1 MPPIMKK
8 RLFPAVKP
16 VDLAVV
22 LAALCLLILAIV
34 PIEAIDRGLSR
45 LIFHYGVDGWST
57 HWLWTGPLYGGAKC
71 LTGLFAAGIALWA
84 VRAYRADNQPLAD
97 ALIRVLMSAVLTLV
111 LMLLLKHGSG
121 VACPWSLPEFNPAK
135 SASVITPF
143 AWLFSDAASQGKCWP
158 AGHAT
163 TGFCLFGLYFAAR
176 RLKVRHAGWVL
187 AAVTLYGSLCA
198 AARMLQGAHFLS
210 HSVATMLLGFTVAG
224 VIFWPD
230 SKEKTEMNVT
240 QAALFSAVPLTL
252 LSVPFFSSLAQ
263 SATAGGF
270 LAMISTGLLFAFLWT
285 GLFLLLVRFLPNR
298 GWRAALALLT
308 LAGAGADAF
317 TTLYGTV
324 MTPDMVRNALAT
336 DWHEA
341 AELVGWRWT
350 ARFVL
355 FALPG
360 LAVALLAP
368 PVVRQTAADFR
379 SRLLFVTQGVAAF
392 VVTAVFLLSQF
403 STLAAFMRNDKQ
415 ARYLIEPAAVLY
427 SFTRTL
433 ISDGTPENRPRA
445 VIDPEPTLSAAPSEK
460 PLLVVLVVGETVRAA
475 NWGLNGY
482 ARNTTPE
489 LAHRGVINF
498 SNVTAC
504 GTSTDVSLPCMF
516 SRVGR
521 SDYDRKRILS
531 EESVLSVIERA
542 GVTVRWVDNQSGCKG
557 ACTKEMSQAVVRND
571 ADCPGGVC
579 YDGAMLGNVR
589 EALASSASRSLLVL
603 HSMGNHGP
611 AYWKRSPSGFQPF
624 GAGCQKDDLGECRL
638 EDIVASYDNA
648 VAYADRFL
656 SGVIDLLAADTTHD
670 AVLLYL
676 SDHGESLG
684 EKGLWLHGA
693 PYWTKLDEQT
703 KVPMVLWMNRSA
715 QQRFGLNVPASN
727 VAVPVSHDN
736 LADTLFD
743 LTGVATKLFR
753 PHASLLSVLKSDA
766 AALQ

>member
-1 MPPIMKK
+1 MKK
-8 RLFPAVKP
+8 RLIPAAKP

-22 LAALCLLILAIV
+22 LAALYLLVLTVV
-34 PIEAIDRGLSR
+34 PFETIDRGLSR
-45 LIFHYGVDGWST
+45 LIFHYGADGWST
-57 HWLWTGPLYGGAKC
+57 HWLWTVPLYSGAKC
-71 LTGLFAAGIALWA
+71 LTGLMAAGIAVWA

-111 LMLLLKHGSG
+111 LMLLMKHASG
-121 VACPWSLPEFNPAK
+121 VACPWSLPEFNPQK

-143 AWLFSDAASQGKCWP
+143 AWLFSDASSQGKCWP

-176 RLKVRHAGWVL
+176 RLKIKHAGLVL
-187 AAVTLYGSLCA
+187 AAVFVYGSLCA

-224 VIFWPD
+224 LIFWPD
-230 SKEKTEMNVT
+230 AKEKTEMNVT

-252 LSVPFFSSLAQ
+252 LSAPFFAELAK
-263 SATAGGF
+263 SATTGGM
-270 LAMISTGLLFAFLWT
+270 LAMLSTGLLFAFLWT
-285 GLFLLLVRFLPNR
+285 GLFLLLVRFLPQR
-298 GWRAALALLT
+298 GWRLALALLT

-341 AELVGWRWT
+341 TELVGWRWAAHT
-350 ARFVL
+350 AL

-360 LAVALLAP
+360 LAVALFAP
-368 PVVRQTAADFR
+368 PVVRKTAGDFR
-379 SRLLFVTQGVAAF
+379 SKLLYTTKGVAAF

-403 STLAAFMRNDKQ
+403 STLAAFMRNEKQ

-433 ISDGTPENRPRA
+433 VADGTPEDRTRA
-445 VIDPEPTLSAAPSEK
+445 VIDPAPALVASPSEK
-460 PLLVVLVVGETVRAA
+460 PLLVVLVVGETVRAS

-489 LAHRGVINF
+489 LARRGVINF
-498 SNVTAC
+498 TNVTAC

-521 SDYDRKRILS
+521 SDYDRDRILS
-531 EESVLSVIERA
+531 EESVLSVIARA

-557 ACTKEMSQAVVRND
+557 ACTEAMSMPVAKNNE
-571 ADCPGGVC
+571 DCPTGVC
-579 YDGAMLGNVR
+579 YDGAMLGNVH
-589 EALASSASRSLLVL
+589 ESLASQNARELLVL

-611 AYWKRSPSGFQPF
+611 AYWKRTPTNFRPF
-624 GAGCQKDDLGECRL
+624 GPGCLKDDLGQCRP
-638 EDIVASYDNA
+638 EDVITSYDNA
-648 VAYADRFL
+648 VAYADWFL
-656 SGVIDLLAADTTHD
+656 SSVIDLLAADKTHD

-715 QQRFGLNVPASN
+715 QQRFGLNAPAPN
-727 VAVPVSHDN
+727 VAIPVSHDN

-753 PHASLLSVLKSDA
+753 PHASLLAMLKTGEA
-766 AALQ
+766 GAP

>member
-8 RLFPAVKP
+8 RLFPAAKP

-22 LAALCLLILAIV
+22 LAALYLLILAVV
-34 PIEAIDRGLSR
+34 PFEAIDRGLSR
-45 LIFHYGVDGWST
+45 LVFHYGVEGWNTS
-57 HWLWTGPLYGGAKC
+57 WLWAVPLYGGAKIFS
-71 LTGLFAAGIALWA
+71 GLFAAGLAVWA
-84 VRAYRADNQPLAD
+84 VRAYRADNQPLTD
-97 ALIRVLMSAVLTLV
+97 ALIRVLMSAVLTLG
-111 LMLLLKHGSG
+111 LMLLMKHTSG
-121 VACPWSLPEFNPAK
+121 VACPWSLPEFNPQK
-135 SASVITPF
+135 TSSLITPF
-143 AWLFSDAASQGKCWP
+143 AWLFSDASYQGKCWP

-163 TGFCLFGLYFAAR
+163 TGFCFFGLYFAAR

-187 AAVTLYGSLCA
+187 AAVTLYGGLCA
-198 AARMLQGAHFLS
+198 TARLLQGAHFLS
-210 HSVATMLLGFTVAG
+210 HSVATMLLSFATAG

-230 SKEKTEMNVT
+230 SKEKMEMNVT

-252 LSVPFFSSLAQ
+252 LSVPFFASLAK
-263 SATAGGF
+263 SATLGGF

-285 GLFLLLVRFLPNR
+285 GLFLLLARFLPNR

-308 LAGAGADAF
+308 LLGAGADAF

-341 AELVGWRWT
+341 TELVGWRWVART
-350 ARFVL
+350 AL

-360 LAVALLAP
+360 LAVALFAP
-368 PVVRQTAADFR
+368 PVVRGAAADFR
-379 SRLLFVTQGVAAF
+379 SRLLFVTKGVAAF

-415 ARYLIEPAAVLY
+415 ARYLIEPAAVVY
-427 SFTRTL
+427 STARTL
-433 ISDGTPENRPRA
+433 IADGTPENRTRA
-445 VIDPEPTLSAAPSEK
+445 VIDPEPALVAAPSEK

-489 LAHRGVINF
+489 LARRGVINF
-498 SNVTAC
+498 TNVTSC

-521 SDYDRKRILS
+521 SDYDRDRILS

-542 GVTVRWVDNQSGCKG
+542 GVTVHWVDNQSGCKG
-557 ACTKEMSQAVVRND
+557 ACSKEMSQAVARND

-589 EALASSASRSLLVL
+589 EALASPAERSLLVL

-611 AYWKRSPSGFQPF
+611 AYWKRAPAGFHPF
-624 GAGCQKDDLGECRL
+624 GAGCLKDDLGQCRP
-638 EDIVASYDNA
+638 EDVVASYDNA

-656 SGVIDLLAADTTHD
+656 SNVIDLLAADQTHD
-670 AVLLYL
+670 TVLLYL

-693 PYWTKLDEQT
+693 PYWMKLDEQT
-703 KVPMVLWMNRSA
+703 KVPMILWMNLSA
-715 QQRFGLNVPASN
+715 QRRFGLNAPSAD

-753 PHASLLSVLKSDA
+753 PRASLLSVLKSGEA
-766 AALQ
+766 RQ